1 MNKQNKTPYAYV
13 CNSVKWILKNL
24 EGKWG
29 NAEIS
34 RIPVNVHFFFSISLS
49 FADVCSVSATNV
61 YYRSRQGPLFRA
73 AETDSGRLQSVGQVG
88 RWEIQ
93 GDLTL
98 QLAAFPL
105 LREDICLFFL

>member
-1 MNKQNKTPYAYV
+1 MNKQNKTPYTYV

-34 RIPVNVHFFFSISLS
+34 RIPVNVHFFSISLS
-49 FADVCSVSATNV
+49 FADVCSVSATNM
-61 YYRSRQGPLFRA
+61 YYHSRQGPLFQA
-73 AETDSGRLQSVGQVG
+73 AETDSGCLQSAGQVG

-93 GDLTL
+93 GRL
-98 QLAAFPL
+98 
-105 LREDICLFFL
+105 DIAVGSIPSASGGHLSFFL